1 MAIEFKTEKISGRF
15 PEIWR
20 GECKMLPGG
29 FKPNNEFPVGTIIRR
44 ATLLCVDFETMSAN
58 VCKTAQVLAGGTTKA
73 VRVPKGSYLTVGDN
87 VAVYG
92 GTAAP
97 VAISSIDTKSS
108 DVYDT
113 INLASAITGIK
124 EKDILIEAV
133 AGEGEDAKVAPRFT
147 PNMIV
152 GEDKEFTGK
161 GLPTLDAAF
170 EAVVLTPS
178 LNFPVLPEW
187 KTGVAL
193 KDNPNIIFIH
203 Q

>member
-1 MAIEFKTEKISGRF
+1 MY
-15 PEIWR
+15 
-20 GECKMLPGG
+20 
-29 FKPNNEFPVGTIIRR
+29 
-44 ATLLCVDFETMSAN
+44 VDFETMSAN

-73 VRVPKGSYLTVGDN
+73 VRVPKGSYLAVGDK

-97 VAISSIDTKSS
+97 VAISSIDTKES

-124 EKDILIEAV
+124 ENDILIEAE
-133 AGEGEDAKVAPRFT
+133 AGEGDGAKVTPRFT

-170 EAVVLTPS
+170 EAVVLIPS

-193 KDNPNIIFIH
+193 KDNPNIIFIY